1 MTVPVNVLTADV
13 ADLATIRTAVNITR
27 AAAVPPYSTL
37 SAEEAICGCIQV
49 GLNGLVDRLD
59 VPNTSTLLPLLSV
72 VGEPGAISNVT
83 PDATLT
89 ARITAVAALASCT
102 EAELRDLALHVGVL
116 MLTGVATSA
125 YRPSFV

>member
-13 ADLATIRTAVNITR
+13 ASLATIRTAVNITR
-27 AAAVPPYSTL
+27 LAATPPYSAL
-37 SAEEAICGCIQV
+37 SAEESICGCIQV

-89 ARITAVAALASCT
+89 ARITAVATLASCT

>member
-1 MTVPVNVLTADV
+1 MTVPVHVLTANV

-27 AAAVPPYSTL
+27 VAATPPYSSL
-37 SAEEAICGCIQV
+37 STEETICGCIQV
-49 GLNGLVDRLD
+49 GLNGLVDRLN
-59 VPNTSTLLPLLSV
+59 VPNANTSLPLLSV
-72 VGEPGAISNVT
+72 IGEPGATSNIA
-83 PDATLT
+83 PDAPLT

-102 EAELRDLALHVGVL
+102 EAELRALALHTGVL